1 MAITF
6 TSKASG
12 DVTMLDAHVKALFD
26 ILEREAAPRG
36 VITAAQAPL
45 CIKRIRAAIDARG
58 AEPGPDPAAQPDAAR
73 DFVALRTRLWPFL
86 EMLER
91 AQAKGADI
99 LWGV

>member
-6 TSKASG
+6 TCKASA
-12 DVTMLDAHVKALFD
+12 DVTMLDTHALSLFA
-26 ILEREAAPRG
+26 ILERDLAPRG

-45 CIKRIRAAIDARG
+45 ALRRIQAAIDARG
-58 AEPGPDPAAQPDAAR
+58 SEKAPEASEDPDAAR
-73 DFVALRTRLWPFL
+73 DFVPLATRLWPFM

-91 AQAKGADI
+91 AGNKGADI

>member
-6 TSKASG
+6 TCKASA
-12 DVTMLDAHVKALFD
+12 DVTMLDAHALSLFS
-26 ILEREAAPRG
+26 ILERDLAPRG

-45 CIKRIRAAIDARG
+45 ALRRIRAAIDARG
-58 AEPGPDPAAQPDAAR
+58 AEKAPDVSEDPDAAR
-73 DFVALRTRLWPFL
+73 DFVPLATRLWPFM

-91 AQAKGADI
+91 AGNDGADI